1 MHYHRP
7 EDPASVILNVT
18 ECLPLITAIRE
29 AFLKFTRAAR
39 QVKQDEDARLL
50 VGRVDA
56 TLLLVQKQV
65 MKLLY
70 QACPK
75 LVEDATTAEVAV
87 KVLCLSKVPALF
99 DGSSALKV
107 LEIKP
112 EDVMAVIGSAEAEQF
127 KKAMGDILMLVDA
140 SRDAVAIL
148 DQLGQ
153 NAAALDDIKHINPDD
168 MQDLDKTFVELA
180 VMQNTLRPLKAKE
193 SRQALA
199 LQAQLLISRKIKP
212 PMEINEGIAKLL
224 DRALSAT
231 S

>member
-1 MHYHRP
+1 M
-7 EDPASVILNVT
+7 
-18 ECLPLITAIRE
+18 
-29 AFLKFTRAAR
+29 
-39 QVKQDEDARLL
+39 
-50 VGRVDA
+50 
-56 TLLLVQKQV
+56 
-65 MKLLY
+65 
-70 QACPK
+70 
-75 LVEDATTAEVAV
+75 
-87 KVLCLSKVPALF
+87 F

-112 EDVMAVIGSAEAEQF
+112 EDVMAVIGSDEAEQF

-199 LQAQLLISRKIKP
+199 LQAQLLISRKVKP
-212 PMEINEGIAKLL
+212 PMKINEGIAKLL

-231 S
+231 W